1 MSLFLYLVLLEST
14 LVTLDSVPAV
24 GALLV
29 TLPIFATSDV
39 EFPLIDA
46 PLAAVLVVGASR
58 LVVPVL
64 VASGVAFPM
73 AKVL

>member
-39 EFPLIDA
+39 EFPLVGA
-46 PLAAVLVVGASR
+46 PVAAVPVVGAFK
-58 LVVPVL
+58 LAFPVL

-73 AKVL
+73 SKVL